1 MKTLSRCIWAGNV
14 EAEKSDAFHSDSWSL
29 VYELLFSFWK
39 LLESFLYPWCSNII
53 MDLLSFTV
61 LGIRWDFA
69 QIHVTEFLEVVSF
82 L

>member
-1 MKTLSRCIWAGNV
+1 
-14 EAEKSDAFHSDSWSL
+14 
-29 VYELLFSFWK
+29 
-39 LLESFLYPWCSNII
+39 